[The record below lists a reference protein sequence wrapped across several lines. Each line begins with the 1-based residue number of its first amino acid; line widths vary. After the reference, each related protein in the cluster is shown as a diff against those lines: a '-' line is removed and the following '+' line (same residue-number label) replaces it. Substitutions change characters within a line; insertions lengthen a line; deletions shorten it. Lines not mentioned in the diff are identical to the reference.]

1 MTVSRHIG
9 DDEDW
14 KTDEIRRI
22 HALIRNGDFQVGER
36 LGSERELAKQL
47 GVSRATLRN
56 ALAAMEQHHEIKRL
70 IGRNGGVYVSDG
82 RFERNINTEESLPA
96 IVRRQGGILSSSV
109 VSAAIAAASPSDMRM
124 LKLPHESTIF
134 NVVRLRRVDERP
146 LSLEISHLPT
156 ALFPQ
161 FLSKDLTEPF
171 YSIFDRYYEV
181 RPGSV
186 EEVLE
191 PILSDEL
198 ESKLLE
204 ISVGTPLMKIKRIA
218 ISEQGVPFERAIDVY
233 IASRMRFT
241 MHHSG
246 YVRLSA
252 ATAEGS
258 KARSVSVD

>member
-1 MTVSRHIG
+1 MTMVQPI
-9 DDEDW
+9 DDTKDE
-14 KTDEIRRI
+14 KTEEVRRI
-22 HALIRNGDFQVGER
+22 RALIRSGDFQVGER
-36 LGSERELAKQL
+36 LGSERELAERL

-56 ALAAMEQHHEIKRL
+56 ALAAMEQRHEIRRL

-82 RFERNINTEESLPA
+82 RFERNINTEESLPV
-96 IVRRQGGILSSSV
+96 IVRRQGGTLSSSV
-109 VSAAIAAASPSDMRM
+109 VSASIAPASPSDMRM
-124 LKLPHESTIF
+124 LELPEDSAVF
-134 NVVRLRRVDERP
+134 NVVRLRRVDGRP

-156 ALFPQ
+156 AMFPR

-171 YSIFDRYYEV
+171 YSIFDRDYEV

-191 PILSDEL
+191 PILSDCR
-198 ESKLLE
+198 ESELLE
-204 ISVGTPLMKIKRIA
+204 INVGTPLMRVRRIA
-218 ISEQGVPFERAIDVY
+218 KSEQGVPFERAMDVY

-252 ATAEGS
+252 AADDSSE
-258 KARSVSVD
+258 RSMSVN

>member
-1 MTVSRHIG
+1 MTVAEPIDDAG
-9 DDEDW
+9 DE
-14 KTDEIRRI
+14 KSEEIRRI
-22 HALIRNGDFQVGER
+22 RALIHSGDFQVGER
-36 LGSERELAKQL
+36 LGSERELAEQL

-56 ALAAMEQHHEIKRL
+56 ALAVMEQHREIRRL

-82 RFERNINTEESLPA
+82 RFERNINTEESLPV
-96 IVRRQGGILSSSV
+96 IVRRQGGALSSSV
-109 VSAAIAAASPSDMRM
+109 VSASIASATPSDMRM
-124 LKLPHESTIF
+124 LESPNDSAVF
-134 NVVRLRRVDERP
+134 NVVRLRRVDGKP

-156 ALFPQ
+156 ALFPR

-171 YSIFDRYYEV
+171 YSIFDRDYEI

-191 PILSDEL
+191 PILSDCR
-198 ESKLLE
+198 ESELLE
-204 ISVGTPLMKIKRIA
+204 INVGTPLMRVRRIA
-218 ISEQGVPFERAIDVY
+218 KSEQGVPFERAMDVY

-252 ATAEGS
+252 TAADDSSE
-258 KARSVSVD
+258 RSMSVN